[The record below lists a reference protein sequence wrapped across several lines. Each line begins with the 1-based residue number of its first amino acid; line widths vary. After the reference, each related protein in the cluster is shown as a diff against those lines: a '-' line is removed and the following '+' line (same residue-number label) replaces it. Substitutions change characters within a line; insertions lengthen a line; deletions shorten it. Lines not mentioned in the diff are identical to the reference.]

1 MKHKPRKPGFRLQSG
16 RLPEQFVRA
25 ENRAEAIK
33 IYCQRT
39 GAKPRDFEE
48 KEAPKKSKIEPA
60 QTVEEVVAELEAQGE
75 EIPTLEAEVI
85 TEAETGE

>member
-39 GAKPRDFEE
+39 GAKLIDFEE
-48 KEAPKKSKIEPA
+48 KEDPKKPTNEPA
-60 QTVEEVVAELEAQGE
+60 QTVEQVVAELEAQGE

-85 TEAETGE
+85 TEADGDE

>member
-39 GAKPRDFEE
+39 GAKPSDFEE
-48 KEAPKKSKIEPA
+48 KEAPKQPA
-60 QTVEEVVAELEAQGE
+60 QTVEKVVAELEAQGE

-85 TEAETGE
+85 TEADTIE